1 MSNQCNISSHAGFS
15 GFRFSSTADSRD
27 NDARETTEAMLRTC
41 ARRVASRVT
50 VRSRRDERT
59 RRANATSER
68 DERRG
73 LDWNRLERVRTANLL
88 SFVRRRVRERGGRE
102 TERKRVDDDALI
114 S

>member
-59 RRANATSER
+59 RRANATSDAGR
-68 DERRG
+68 IGIDWNAFERRIFCRSCV
-73 LDWNRLERVRTANLL
+73 DACA
-88 SFVRRRVRERGGRE
+88 SAADARRNESE
-102 TERKRVDDDALI
+102 SMTMH
-114 S
+114 